1 MAAGASGASAAAAA
15 AAAAER
21 ARRQEEEEMTGY
33 PTAELASD
41 WEFKILRSVRGEFKR
56 PDRMWQIL
64 SEEAQAGW
72 ILVEKFDNNRL
83 RLKRPAAAQRNDTTL
98 GFDPYRTYYGR
109 TENEQALIIVGC
121 VLGISLCVILIAV
134 LIANS

>member
-1 MAAGASGASAAAAA
+1 MAAGASCASAAAA

-33 PTAELASD
+33 QSADLAND

-56 PDRMWQIL
+56 PDRMRQIL

-72 ILVEKFDNNRL
+72 VLVEKFDNSRL
-83 RLKRPAAAQRNDTTL
+83 RAKASGRRAAQRHPFRL
-98 GFDPYRTYYGR
+98 R
-109 TENEQALIIVGC
+109 
-121 VLGISLCVILIAV
+121 SLPHL
-134 LIANS
+134 LWPHGE